1 MKFFRIIKRKKL
13 SSIDKLRE
21 FAAARWPR
29 ELGSFHGLEHWDRV
43 ARFGKMLWVEG
54 ADMDV
59 IKAFA
64 YLHDCERKQDGDDN
78 DHGLRAS
85 LLVDVIRRSELSFLD
100 DCQISKLKR
109 ACQLHTH
116 VLRTGDMTVDICFDA
131 DRMDLVRVGIIPL
144 PERMATKQGAKLVS
158 NPDYMKFYQEF
169 ARASR

>member
-1 MKFFRIIKRKKL
+1 M
-13 SSIDKLRE
+13 
-21 FAAARWPR
+21 
-29 ELGSFHGLEHWDRV
+29 
-43 ARFGKMLWVEG
+43 
-54 ADMDV
+54 
-59 IKAFA
+59 
-64 YLHDCERKQDGDDN
+64 
-78 DHGLRAS
+78 
-85 LLVDVIRRSELSFLD
+85 LVDVIRRSELSFLD